1 MRLLPLLPLA
11 LVLAGCGQAD
21 EDPAGLTPEEARQL
35 NEAAEAID
43 INSGT
48 PVNISEDAQ

>member
-11 LVLAGCGQAD
+11 LALPGCGQAD
-21 EDPAGLTPEEARQL
+21 EDPAGLTPDEARQL
-35 NEAAEAID
+35 NEAAAAID

-48 PVNISEDAQ
+48 PVNLSEDTQ